1 MASAGVLPW
10 LVGLPATDTTWDAAP
25 PPTTDARNAVS
36 IAGSPKSEPGTLRS
50 RQTDAMD
57 GTVNRRAQS
66 NSPAKQQSLAWKKR
80 LINGDMSYGDQTD
93 LFGPS
98 ALENIFTRNHASDS
112 GSQKKHSHMGL
123 KHRLSMDHRAENTKP
138 VAGKQDHTF
147 EMFMPSSPPLTRPN
161 NDKRID
167 ENSPEFSPAS
177 QLSQSSVAD
186 MLSEMMG
193 KIDELSDSNKSYQS
207 RMQALKARLGDSE
220 EGWHQNLEEMD
231 SGRKHARSSAQSSNG
246 QSEKSSPGRKSFEKS
261 KQSVDLKE
269 GTDWIQSERDQTLEN
284 GDTSETAHR
293 HLRQSPGGWRQE
305 HEDEDEDVQSAAE
318 SSRSASQQPA
328 KFDTE
333 VDSPKSEIVTRQP
346 RESTIH
352 VNSNYQTSPSD
363 SHIKPESDNTTAGAG
378 HNIDSN
384 QHTAHLAPASRNITG
399 NLSATDSELEDFTP
413 VFIEKRTTSTG
424 AVQFTPMR
432 TSHAARVDIFKQRR
446 ELDKTETSQRA
457 REAEIAIGTEESDI
471 ADHEHSTPNRDK
483 ANKQMGSMEQYVIDP
498 DESELL
504 EARHVSGFTDAPEV
518 EEDMPIRTKQ
528 TEFST
533 DWDFSE
539 APQNESSE
547 LIAAHKRGE
556 NEHKWS
562 VSFGARQLDDYSFRV
577 TDQELKDSTEGTVD
591 GNDGAQPSE
600 LKESCNDSPSLR
612 SSSPASDIPAPG
624 SRMPFEFR
632 KDSVPTVD
640 MASARARRIT
650 SRGSVLGSAKGAN
663 LTLPKT
669 RSSPV
674 QANAE
679 PENDDDIGLTSNRSP
694 PQVYIEDTDGAFEF
708 SSVIEGKRPLPRSP
722 LVSPTPKRR
731 RTLHNSELQSMT
743 EANVSY
749 HSQLQEAISG
759 SKRKEAR
766 QSEKSTAAPP
776 SVLAQ
781 RKMARP
787 RSSTPTQG
795 PATKDYINE
804 AKKVIELLRGNVN
817 ESVLLDGITEA
828 EEDEETYEEYDD
840 DAGENHDGDGEDG
853 DDGLRFG
860 TYNTHKSDNMRT
872 LAPQQVAH
880 LIGGEMHGMLF
891 DRSKNCWIRSKS
903 FEHKQFLDPRDA
915 LSSDDDPFREI
926 SDLTVEKPIRV
937 HVTHPSQE
945 MEATTIV
952 HHELDGAGL
961 SFDNSG
967 LESDVEREDSPQRV
981 QKTGHGNPKLPGEE
995 TTLAHYN
1002 DEHESD
1008 PSDVT
1013 PTMEV
1018 SAPAP
1023 ASLPQKRTAVPAE
1036 VARLQVA
1043 TTNPNANIN
1052 NTFLLSDLP
1061 DFTVHEEDHERP
1073 SERALATRLASYAA
1087 VEANDPYTVATTELV
1102 KAITDVQRREI
1113 YWSDLT
1119 TLSLHDKSLKSL
1131 HNLGEHCARIEKL
1144 DVSSNA
1150 LTQLDGVPMFV
1161 RELNAR
1167 SNQLVSLTSWT
1178 HLMHLQYL
1186 DVSSNGLESLDGL
1199 GHLIHL
1205 RELRVDNNRIRRL
1218 DGIADLDGLITLSAR
1233 NNAIREVDFEHFR
1246 FGRVVDMDVSENQ
1259 ITSVRG
1265 LDGLSSLR
1273 SLKLDK
1279 NQLGESLVVT
1289 SAMSRLRHL
1298 SMKQCGLESL
1308 DVTNFPNIRTLDVDN
1323 NKLSNVA
1330 GLSTLKKLD
1339 LLSMCAQTL
1348 EDGQRI
1354 EIFQTAIEA
1363 QTIRLS
1369 RNTIPELQINH
1380 AFMTVKHLLLSDT
1393 GLSSIPANFGLQFPN
1408 LRSLDLSY
1416 NGLKDIRPLAPLSAL
1431 ETLTLTG
1438 CRVERLRKTVA
1449 TLGKLPKLHKLD
1461 MKNNPLTQGFYGPRC
1476 EVSASD
1482 NSASVVA
1489 REDAIYRGK
1498 LDEDTAM
1505 RRRTY
1510 ELLLAYSCFPQNGFE
1525 LDGLVF
1531 DRRAA
1536 VAKDE
1541 VWERLVELG
1550 VLRRVAE

>member
-10 LVGLPATDTTWDAAP
+10 LVGLPANDTTWDAAP
-25 PPTTDARNAVS
+25 PPTTDTRNAVS

-50 RQTDAMD
+50 RLSDAMD
-57 GTVNRRAQS
+57 GTVNIRAQS

-98 ALENIFTRNHASDS
+98 ALENIFTRNQASDS
-112 GSQKKHSHMGL
+112 GSQKKHSQLGL
-123 KHRLSMDHRAENTKP
+123 KHRLSMDQRAENTNP
-138 VAGKQDHTF
+138 ATAKQRHGFD
-147 EMFMPSSPPLTRPN
+147 MFMPSSPPPLAHATTE
-161 NDKRID
+161 KRID
-167 ENSPEFSPAS
+167 ENSPECSPAS
-177 QLSQSSVAD
+177 HLSQSSVAD
-186 MLSEMMG
+186 MLSDMMG

-207 RMQALKARLGDSE
+207 RMQALKDRLGDSE
-220 EGWHQNLEEMD
+220 ECQQKPRNKESEETY
-231 SGRKHARSSAQSSNG
+231 ARSSAISPKGQAGRRSTELLDSKRRSFEQAEQSFNP
-246 QSEKSSPGRKSFEKS
+246 EKSA
-261 KQSVDLKE
+261 
-269 GTDWIQSERDQTLEN
+269 DWTQSERDQTLEN
-284 GDTSETAHR
+284 RDTSDEGRHHTRQNSDSWRHR
-293 HLRQSPGGWRQE
+293 REG
-305 HEDEDEDVQSAAE
+305 EDAQSALG
-318 SSRSASQQPA
+318 SSRSASPQPA
-328 KFDTE
+328 EFDTE
-333 VDSPKSEIVTRQP
+333 ADSPRSEIVTRQP
-346 RESTIH
+346 RESTVH
-352 VNSNYQTSPSD
+352 SHGNYQTSFDDGHANSD
-363 SHIKPESDNTTAGAG
+363 SNYTEAGAG
-378 HNIDSN
+378 RNTDD
-384 QHTAHLAPASRNITG
+384 TTHLAPGSRNVTG
-399 NLSATDSELEDFTP
+399 NLSATDSELEDLTP
-413 VFIEKRTTSTG
+413 VFLEKRTTSTG
-424 AVQFTPMR
+424 GVQFNAVR
-432 TSHAARVDIFKQRR
+432 TDHVTRADILKQRR
-446 ELDKTETSQRA
+446 AIDKTETSQRA
-457 REAEIAIGTEESDI
+457 REAELAMDEEESEESGI
-471 ADHEHSTPNRDK
+471 ADREHSTPNRSRT
-483 ANKQMGSMEQYVIDP
+483 NNHMGSTETSVIGP
-498 DESELL
+498 DDSELL

-528 TEFST
+528 AAFST

-539 APQNESSE
+539 PPQNESSE

-556 NEHKWS
+556 SEHKWS

-577 TDQELKDSTEGTVD
+577 ADRALEDTTEDTVD
-591 GNDGAQPSE
+591 GNDDVQPSE
-600 LKESCNDSPSLR
+600 PNESYSKSPSLR
-612 SSSPASDIPAPG
+612 SSSPSSDVPAPG

-632 KDSVPTVD
+632 KDSIPPVET
-640 MASARARRIT
+640 ATAKARRIT
-650 SRGSVLGSAKGAN
+650 SRGSVLGSARAAN

-669 RSSPV
+669 RSSPA
-674 QANAE
+674 QASAE
-679 PENDDDIGLTSNRSP
+679 PEKRDVVSTKTRSP

-731 RTLHNSELQSMT
+731 RTLHNSELQSMSD
-743 EANVSY
+743 ANVSY
-749 HSQLQEAISG
+749 HSQLQEALTG
-759 SKRKEAR
+759 GKRKEAR
-766 QSEKSTAAPP
+766 QSEKRNSAPP
-776 SVLAQ
+776 DILAQ
-781 RKMARP
+781 RKIARP
-787 RSSTPTQG
+787 RNSTPTQG

-817 ESVLLDGITEA
+817 ESILLGGITEA
-828 EEDEETYEEYDD
+828 EEDDETYEDYEDEGEDD
-840 DAGENHDGDGEDG
+840 EGAADEDG
-853 DDGLRFG
+853 DDEARYG

-880 LIGGEMHGMLF
+880 LIGGEVHGMTF

-926 SDLTVEKPIRV
+926 SDLTVERPIRV

-945 MEATTIV
+945 LEATTIV
-952 HHELDGAGL
+952 HHELDGTGL
-961 SFDNSG
+961 SYDDTG
-967 LESDVEREDSPQRV
+967 VDSDVEREDSPQRT
-981 QKTGHGNPKLPGEE
+981 QKSGHENPKLPGEE

-1008 PSDVT
+1008 DSEVT
-1013 PTMEV
+1013 PTMDV
-1018 SAPAP
+1018 SIPTP
-1023 ASLPQKRTAVPAE
+1023 PPKQCTAVPAE

-1061 DFTVHEEDHERP
+1061 DFTVNEEDHERP

-1087 VEANDPYTVATTELV
+1087 VEAGDPYTVATTELV
-1102 KAITDVQRREI
+1102 KAITDVQGREI

-1119 TLSLHDKSLKSL
+1119 SLSLHNKSLKSL

-1186 DVSSNGLESLDGL
+1186 DISSNGMESLDGL

-1218 DGIADLDGLITLSAR
+1218 DGIADLDGLISLSAR
-1233 NNAIREVDFEHFR
+1233 KNSIRELDFEHFR
-1246 FGRVVDMDVSENQ
+1246 FGRVVEMDASDNQ
-1259 ITSVRG
+1259 ITSIQG
-1265 LDGLSSLR
+1265 LEGLSSLR
-1273 SLKLDK
+1273 TLKLD
-1279 NQLGESLVVT
+1279 NNRLGDSLVVT
-1289 SAMSRLRHL
+1289 SPMPRLRHL
-1298 SMKQCGLESL
+1298 SLRSCGLESL
-1308 DVTNFPNIRTLDVDN
+1308 DVTNFPNLRTLEVDN
-1323 NKLSNVA
+1323 NRLTNIT

-1339 LLSMCAQTL
+1339 LLSMCGQTL
-1348 EDGQRI
+1348 PEGHRI
-1354 EIFQTAIEA
+1354 EIFQNPIEA

-1369 RNTIPELQINH
+1369 RNTIPDLQITIP
-1380 AFMTVKHLLLSDT
+1380 FMTVKHLSLSDT

-1416 NGLKDIRPLAPLSAL
+1416 NGLKDIRPLAPLGAL
-1431 ETLTLTG
+1431 DTLTLTG

-1449 TLGKLPKLHKLD
+1449 TLGKLTKLRKLD
-1461 MKNNPLTQGFYGPRC
+1461 LKSNPLTQGFYGPRC
-1476 EVSASD
+1476 EVPVSDSSRTSA
-1482 NSASVVA
+1482 VA
-1489 REDAIYRGK
+1489 EEDRIYRSK

-1510 ELLLAYSCFPQNGFE
+1510 ELLLAYSCCPKDEFE

-1531 DRRAA
+1531 NRKAA

-1550 VLRRVAE
+1550 VLRRVD

>member
-1 MASAGVLPW
+1 MASAAVLPW
-10 LVGLPATDTTWDAAP
+10 LVGLPANDTTWDAAP
-25 PPTTDARNAVS
+25 PPATDAQNALS
-36 IAGSPKSEPGTLRS
+36 TAGSPKSEPGTLRS
-50 RQTDAMD
+50 RFSDAMD

-98 ALENIFTRNHASDS
+98 ALENIFTRNQPSDS
-112 GSQKKHSHMGL
+112 GSQKKHSQLGL
-123 KHRLSMDHRAENTKP
+123 KHRLSMDHRAENTNP
-138 VAGKQDHTF
+138 ANTNQRHGFD
-147 EMFMPSSPPLTRPN
+147 MFMPSSPPPAHAAN
-161 NDKRID
+161 EKRTN
-167 ENSPEFSPAS
+167 ENSPECSPAS

-207 RMQALKARLGDSE
+207 RMQALKDRLGDSE
-220 EGWHQNLEEMD
+220 EQQQKAGYMESEEG
-231 SGRKHARSSAQSSNG
+231 SARSSAVSPKGQAARRSPEPLDSRRRSYEQAG
-246 QSEKSSPGRKSFEKS
+246 QSTNPGESA
-261 KQSVDLKE
+261 
-269 GTDWIQSERDQTLEN
+269 DWAQSERDQTLDNSDMSRE
-284 GDTSETAHR
+284 GHHHKHR
-293 HLRQSPGGWRQE
+293 NSDGWK
-305 HEDEDEDVQSAAE
+305 HEDVQSAHG
-318 SSRSASQQPA
+318 SSRSASPQRA
-328 KFDTE
+328 E
-333 VDSPKSEIVTRQP
+333 SPKSEIITRQP
-346 RESTIH
+346 RASTVH
-352 VNSNYQTSPSD
+352 VNGNYQTGYD
-363 SHIKPESDNTTAGAG
+363 DGHFESEPNHTEAGAG
-378 HNIDSN
+378 RDTDSRQN
-384 QHTAHLAPASRNITG
+384 SVHLAPGSRNITG
-399 NLSATDSELEDFTP
+399 NLSATDSELEDLTP
-413 VFIEKRTTSTG
+413 VFLEKRTTSTG
-424 AVQFTPMR
+424 GVQFNAVR
-432 TSHAARVDIFKQRR
+432 IDHATRADILKQRR
-446 ELDKTETSQRA
+446 EIDKTETSQRA
-457 REAEIAIGTEESDI
+457 REAELAMDADESET
-471 ADHEHSTPNRDK
+471 ADHEHSTPNRHRV
-483 ANKQMGSMEQYVIDP
+483 NTETSGIDP
-498 DESELL
+498 EDPELL

-528 TEFST
+528 AAFST

-539 APQNESSE
+539 PPQNESSE
-547 LIAAHKRGE
+547 LIAAHRRGE
-556 NEHKWS
+556 SQQHKWS
-562 VSFGARQLDDYSFRV
+562 VSFGARQLDDYSFQVADRALED
-577 TDQELKDSTEGTVD
+577 TTEDTVD
-591 GNDGAQPSE
+591 GNEDVRPSE
-600 LKESCNDSPSLR
+600 LNESYSKSPSLR
-612 SSSPASDIPAPG
+612 SSSPSSDVPAPG

-632 KDSVPTVD
+632 KESLPALET
-640 MASARARRIT
+640 ATAKARRIT
-650 SRGSVLGSAKGAN
+650 SRGSVLGSARAAN

-674 QANAE
+674 QASAE
-679 PENDDDIGLTSNRSP
+679 PDNHDTVLTKTRSP
-694 PQVYIEDTDGAFEF
+694 PQVYIEDTDGYFEY

-743 EANVSY
+743 DANVSY
-749 HSQLQEAISG
+749 HSQLQEAITG
-759 SKRKEAR
+759 GKRKEAR
-766 QSEKSTAAPP
+766 QSEKKNAAPP
-776 SVLAQ
+776 DVLAQ
-781 RKMARP
+781 RKIARP
-787 RSSTPTQG
+787 RNSTPTQG

-817 ESVLLDGITEA
+817 ESILLGGITEA
-828 EEDEETYEEYDD
+828 EEDDETYEDYEDEG
-840 DAGENHDGDGEDG
+840 GEEEGVADEDG
-853 DDGLRFG
+853 DDEARYG

-880 LIGGEMHGMLF
+880 LIGGEVHGMTF

-926 SDLTVEKPIRV
+926 SDLTVERPIRV

-945 MEATTIV
+945 LEATTIV
-952 HHELDGAGL
+952 HHELDGTGL
-961 SFDNSG
+961 SFDDTG
-967 LESDVEREDSPQRV
+967 VESDVEREDSPQRT
-981 QKTGHGNPKLPGEE
+981 QRPGHENPKLPGEE
-995 TTLAHYN
+995 TTLAHYH

-1008 PSDVT
+1008 PSDLA

-1018 SAPAP
+1018 SIPAP
-1023 ASLPQKRTAVPAE
+1023 LPKKSTAVPAD
-1036 VARLQVA
+1036 VAKLQVA

-1061 DFTVHEEDHERP
+1061 DFTVNEEDHERP

-1087 VEANDPYTVATTELV
+1087 VEAGDPYTVATTELV
-1102 KAITDVQRREI
+1102 KAITDVQGREI

-1119 TLSLHDKSLKSL
+1119 SLDLHNKSLKSL

-1186 DVSSNGLESLDGL
+1186 DISSNGLESLDGL

-1233 NNAIREVDFEHFR
+1233 KNSIRELDFEHFR
-1246 FGRVVDMDVSENQ
+1246 FGRVVEMDVSENQ
-1259 ITSVRG
+1259 ITSIQG
-1265 LDGLSSLR
+1265 LEGLTSLR
-1273 SLKLDK
+1273 TLKLDN
-1279 NQLGESLVVT
+1279 NQLGESLVVA
-1289 SAMSRLRHL
+1289 SQMPRLRHL
-1298 SMKQCGLESL
+1298 SLRSCGLESL
-1308 DVTNFPNIRTLDVDN
+1308 DVTNFPNLRTLEVDN
-1323 NKLSNVA
+1323 NRLSNIT

-1339 LLSMCAQTL
+1339 LLSMCGQTL
-1348 EDGQRI
+1348 PESHRI
-1354 EIFQTAIEA
+1354 EIFQTPIEA

-1369 RNTIPELQINH
+1369 RNTIPDLQITH
-1380 AFMTVKHLLLSDT
+1380 PFMTVKHLSLSDT
-1393 GLSSIPANFGLQFPN
+1393 GLSGIPANFGLQFPN
-1408 LRSLDLSY
+1408 LRTLDLSY
-1416 NGLKDIRPLAPLSAL
+1416 NGFKDIRPLVPLGAL
-1431 ETLTLTG
+1431 EKLTLTG

-1449 TLGKLPKLHKLD
+1449 ALGKLQKLRKLD
-1461 MKNNPLTQGFYGPRC
+1461 LKSNPLTQGFYGPRS

-1482 NSASVVA
+1482 NSVSVSAVA
-1489 REDAIYRGK
+1489 DEDRIYRSK

-1510 ELLLAYSCFPQNGFE
+1510 ELLLAYSCCPKDGFE

-1531 DRRAA
+1531 NRKAA
-1536 VAKDE
+1536 VAKDG

-1550 VLRRVAE
+1550 VLRRVD

>member
-10 LVGLPATDTTWDAAP
+10 LVGLPANDTTWDAAP
-25 PPTTDARNAVS
+25 PPTTDTRNAVS
-36 IAGSPKSEPGTLRS
+36 IAESPKSEPGTLRS
-50 RQTDAMD
+50 RLSDAMD

-98 ALENIFTRNHASDS
+98 ALENIFTRNQASDS
-112 GSQKKHSHMGL
+112 GSQKKQSQLGL
-123 KHRLSMDHRAENTKP
+123 KHRLSMDHRAENTNP
-138 VAGKQDHTF
+138 AIANQRHGFD
-147 EMFMPSSPPLTRPN
+147 MFMPSSPPPAHAAHE
-161 NDKRID
+161 KRTD
-167 ENSPEFSPAS
+167 ENSPECSPAS
-177 QLSQSSVAD
+177 HLSQSSVAD
-186 MLSEMMG
+186 MLSDMMG

-207 RMQALKARLGDSE
+207 RMQALKDRLGDSE
-220 EGWHQNLEEMD
+220 EWQQKNGNTESEE
-231 SGRKHARSSAQSSNG
+231 RYARSSAISPKG
-246 QSEKSSPGRKSFEKS
+246 QAKRSSPELLDSKRKSFEQTE
-261 KQSVDLKE
+261 QSINPGE
-269 GTDWIQSERDQTLEN
+269 SADWTQSDHNQTPED
-284 GDTSETAHR
+284 GDTSEVVHR
-293 HLRQSPGGWRQE
+293 QVRKSSDGWR
-305 HEDEDEDVQSAAE
+305 HEDDDEGV
-318 SSRSASQQPA
+318 RSALGSLRLASPQPA
-328 KFDTE
+328 EYDTE
-333 VDSPKSEIVTRQP
+333 AESPKSEIITRQP
-346 RESTIH
+346 RESTVHI
-352 VNSNYQTSPSD
+352 NSNYQTDYDD
-363 SHIKPESDNTTAGAG
+363 SHVKSNSNHTEAGAG
-378 HNIDSN
+378 RSTDSR
-384 QHTAHLAPASRNITG
+384 QDTTHLAPGSRNVTG
-399 NLSATDSELEDFTP
+399 NLSATDSELEDLTP
-413 VFIEKRTTSTG
+413 VFLEKRTTSTG
-424 AVQFTPMR
+424 GVQFNAVR
-432 TSHAARVDIFKQRR
+432 TDHATRADILKQRR
-446 ELDKTETSQRA
+446 EIDKTETSQRV
-457 REAEIAIGTEESDI
+457 REAELAMDAEDSDI
-471 ADHEHSTPNRDK
+471 TGQEHSTPQRAR
-483 ANKQMGSMEQYVIDP
+483 ANKHMGNAEQSVISP
-498 DESELL
+498 DDSELL
-504 EARHVSGFTDAPEV
+504 ESRHVSGFTDAPEV

-528 TEFST
+528 EAFST
-533 DWDFSE
+533 EWDFSE
-539 APQNESSE
+539 PPQNESSE

-556 NEHKWS
+556 SEHKWS
-562 VSFGARQLDDYSFRV
+562 ISFGARQLDDYSFRV
-577 TDQELKDSTEGTVD
+577 ADRALEDTTENTVD
-591 GNDGAQPSE
+591 EDDGVHQSKLNDSYG
-600 LKESCNDSPSLR
+600 KSPSLR
-612 SSSPASDIPAPG
+612 SSSPSSDVPAPG

-632 KDSVPTVD
+632 KDSIPPVETTT
-640 MASARARRIT
+640 AKARRIT
-650 SRGSVLGSAKGAN
+650 SRGSVLGSARAAN

-674 QANAE
+674 QPSAE
-679 PENDDDIGLTSNRSP
+679 PEKRDVLSTKARSP

-731 RTLHNSELQSMT
+731 RTLHNSELQSMSD
-743 EANVSY
+743 ANVSY
-749 HSQLQEAISG
+749 HSQLQEAITG
-759 SKRKEAR
+759 GKRKEAR
-766 QSEKSTAAPP
+766 QSEKRNAAPP
-776 SVLAQ
+776 DVLAQ
-781 RKMARP
+781 RKIARP
-787 RSSTPTQG
+787 RNSTPTQG

-817 ESVLLDGITEA
+817 ESILLGGITEA
-828 EEDEETYEEYDD
+828 EEGDETYEEYEEEGEDD
-840 DAGENHDGDGEDG
+840 EGAADEDG
-853 DDGLRFG
+853 DDEARYG

-880 LIGGEMHGMLF
+880 LIGGEVHGMTF

-926 SDLTVEKPIRV
+926 SDLTVERPIRV

-945 MEATTIV
+945 LEATTIV
-952 HHELDGAGL
+952 HHDLDGTGL
-961 SFDNSG
+961 SYDDTG
-967 LESDVEREDSPQRV
+967 VESEREDSPQRT
-981 QKTGHGNPKLPGEE
+981 QKSGHENPKLPGEE

-1008 PSDVT
+1008 LSDIT
-1013 PTMEV
+1013 PTMDV
-1018 SAPAP
+1018 SIPAP
-1023 ASLPQKRTAVPAE
+1023 PKQCTAVPAE

-1061 DFTVHEEDHERP
+1061 DFTVNEEDHERP

-1087 VEANDPYTVATTELV
+1087 VEAGDPYTVATTELV
-1102 KAITDVQRREI
+1102 KAITDVQGREI

-1119 TLSLHDKSLKSL
+1119 SLSLHNKSLKSL

-1186 DVSSNGLESLDGL
+1186 DISSNGLESLDGL

-1233 NNAIREVDFEHFR
+1233 NNSIRELDFEHFR
-1246 FGRVVDMDVSENQ
+1246 FGRVVEMDVSDNQ
-1259 ITSVRG
+1259 ITSIQG
-1265 LDGLSSLR
+1265 LEELSSLR
-1273 SLKLDK
+1273 TLKLDN
-1279 NQLGESLVVT
+1279 NQLGESLVLT
-1289 SAMSRLRHL
+1289 SPMPRLRHL
-1298 SMKQCGLESL
+1298 SLRSCGLESL
-1308 DVTNFPNIRTLDVDN
+1308 DVTNFPNLRTLEVDN
-1323 NKLSNVA
+1323 NRLTNIT

-1339 LLSMCAQTL
+1339 LLSMCGQTL
-1348 EDGQRI
+1348 PEGHRI
-1354 EIFQTAIEA
+1354 EIFQSPIEA

-1369 RNTIPELQINH
+1369 RNTIPDLQITLP
-1380 AFMTVKHLLLSDT
+1380 FMTVKHLSLSDT
-1393 GLSSIPANFGLQFPN
+1393 GLSSIPSNFGLQFPN

-1416 NGLKDIRPLAPLSAL
+1416 NGLKDIRPLAPLGAL

-1449 TLGKLPKLHKLD
+1449 TLGKLQKLRKLD
-1461 MKNNPLTQGFYGPRC
+1461 LKSNPLTQGFYGPRC
-1476 EVSASD
+1476 EVPVSDSGRTSA
-1482 NSASVVA
+1482 VA
-1489 REDAIYRGK
+1489 EEDRIYRSK

-1510 ELLLAYSCFPQNGFE
+1510 ELLLAYSCCPKDGFE

-1531 DRRAA
+1531 NRRAA

-1550 VLRRVAE
+1550 VLRRV